1 MDIDFG
7 ALIIDLETLAISSKE
22 DFANGYWNSYETY
35 VNQYNSI
42 LKDLQTLGFFNKLMF
57 IEHVPFS
64 EQEFRGS
71 GFSKQEK
78 AKLRETSNASN
89 SLLQKVKLLFEPPK
103 LGKEKTNQIRSNKIF
118 VIHGQDNEM
127 KLEVTQTLQK
137 LELDPI
143 ILHENPKIAQNIIEN
158 IADYEHISFAIV
170 ILSPDHLVYPKKQ
183 NQDEPKHVTEQNVIF
198 ELGYFLGKLGKQ
210 NVVVIYKKMKDFK
223 IPNNYNGILWIE
235 YKNGWY
241 FDLIKVLKERNFDV
255 DANKLGWL

>member
-7 ALIIDLETLAISSKE
+7 ALIVDLKTLAFSSKE
-22 DFANGYWNSYETY
+22 DFSNKYWNSYESY

-42 LKDLQTLGFFNKLMF
+42 LKDLQTLGFFNKLKD
-57 IEHVPFS
+57 IQHVPFS
-64 EQEFRGS
+64 EQEFRGN

-78 AKLRETSNASN
+78 AKLREITNASN
-89 SLLQKVKLLFEPPK
+89 SLLQKVMLLLRPPK
-103 LGKEKTNQIRSNKIF
+103 SGKEKINQIRSNKIL

-143 ILHENPKIAQNIIEN
+143 LLDENPNITQNIIEN
-158 IADYEHISFAIV
+158 IEDYDHISFAIV
-170 ILSPDHLVYPKKQ
+170 ILSPDYLAYPNEKNLSEAKYIA
-183 NQDEPKHVTEQNVIF
+183 KQNVIF

-210 NVVVIYKKMKDFK
+210 NVIVIYKKMKHFE
-223 IPNNYNGILWIE
+223 IPNYNGIVWIE

-241 FDLIKVLKERNFDV
+241 FDLIKELKERNFDV